1 VQITRENQASILQ
14 TQEESEEKEGSG
26 LRGDIAG

>member
-1 VQITRENQASILQ
+1 VQVTRENQASILQ
-14 TQEESEEKEGSG
+14 TQEKSQDKEGSG

>member
-1 VQITRENQASILQ
+1 MPVTRENQASILQ
-14 TQEESEEKEGSG
+14 TQEKSQDKEGSG

>member
-1 VQITRENQASILQ
+1 MSITRENQASILQ
-14 TQEESEEKEGSG
+14 TQEKSQEKEGSG

>member
-1 VQITRENQASILQ
+1 VQVTRENQASILQ
-14 TQEESEEKEGSG
+14 AQEKSQDKEGSG